1 MRPPTSSHTHFA
13 RQAGLPRAIARSAEA
28 ARVLVVV
35 LLLAAAASA
44 QGQAPEPGEHVVEGR
59 QPGDVFAFGH
69 TIRVRGSVNGV
80 IAFGGDVVVEG
91 RVEGD
96 AAAIGGSVIQQ
107 EGSFVGGDVMVLGG
121 VYRNGCGEGCR
132 SPGGRTFM
140 VAGFEN
146 ELREAARNPATL
158 LTPEFSVGFV
168 GWRLVSVLFWFAVSL
183 ALTAVSP
190 GAVGRAAAR
199 LRMTSP
205 RVALIGLLG
214 AAVVG
219 PGATAALHLLPPMLG
234 GLVFATA
241 MLLLL
246 FSFVFGRV
254 VVNAVTGRWLQRVL
268 LPEGRRSESVALLL
282 GAAFWA
288 VALALPYVWPLVVSG
303 LVVLSL
309 GLALTARYRINWR
322 RA

>member
-1 MRPPTSSHTHFA
+1 MRPPTSSHTPFA
-13 RQAGLPRAIARSAEA
+13 RQAGPRRTLGRGAGA

-44 QGQAPEPGEHVVEGR
+44 QSQAAEPGELVVEGR
-59 QPGDVFAFGH
+59 QAGDVFSFGR
-69 TIRVRGSVNGV
+69 TIRVRGGVNGV
-80 IAFGGDVVVEG
+80 IAFGGDVVIEG

-96 AAAIGGSVIQQ
+96 AAAIGGSVVQQ
-107 EGSFVGGDVMVLGG
+107 GSSFVGGDVMVLGG
-121 VYRNGCGEGCR
+121 AYGNRCGEGCR
-132 SPGGRTFM
+132 APGGRTFM

-158 LTPEFSVGFV
+158 LAPEFSVGFV

-183 ALTAVSP
+183 ALTAVTP

-199 LRMTSP
+199 LQMTSP

-214 AAVVG
+214 AVVVG

-241 MLLLL
+241 LLLLL

-268 LPEGRRSESVALLL
+268 LPERRRSESVALLL

-309 GLALTARYRINWR
+309 GLVLTARYRINWR

>member
-1 MRPPTSSHTHFA
+1 MRPSTPSHAIHA
-13 RQAGLPRAIARSAEA
+13 QQASLRRALALSVKA
-28 ARVLVVV
+28 ARALLLV

-44 QGQAPEPGEHVVEGR
+44 QSQTPEPGELVVEGH
-59 QPGDVFAFGH
+59 QAGDVFAFGR
-69 TIRVRGSVNGV
+69 TIRVRGDVNGV
-80 IAFGGDVVVEG
+80 IAFGGDVIVEG
-91 RVEGD
+91 KVAGD
-96 AAAIGGSVIQQ
+96 AAAIGGSVVQQ

-121 VYRNGCGEGCR
+121 AYRNLCGEGCR
-132 SPGGRTFM
+132 NSGGRTFM
-140 VAGFEN
+140 VAGFES

-158 LTPEFSVGFV
+158 LAPEFSVGFI
-168 GWRLVSVLFWFAVSL
+168 GWRLLSVLFWFAVSL
-183 ALTAVSP
+183 ALTAVTP

-199 LRMTSP
+199 LQMTSP

-214 AAVVG
+214 AVVVG

-282 GAAFWA
+282 GAAFWS
-288 VALALPYVWPLVVSG
+288 VALALPYVWPLVVAG

-309 GLALTARYRINWR
+309 GLSLTARYRINWR